1 MDSARRAPPNL
12 PLVLLSIAYGYLC
25 LSDRTVLI
33 SADHGLATIYFLQSD
48 FVDSLLD
55 AGVRV
60 VLLTADGLVKD
71 VEQRYGKQGMTVRGL
86 RLDQAR
92 VFEAKNAEM
101 QWWLAYLRRA
111 GSSKRINTAA
121 LDSYVNQTAVE
132 QPNRRRTLMPAARAM
147 VRVMRNSK
155 HARQA
160 VERAQTR
167 FTSSIYADMFQHYR
181 PGLVIAATP
190 GWRLDRYL
198 LREAAAA
205 GVPTVAMTVGW
216 DNPSSY
222 GLAGAPKGSIS
233 CWSKIQRKELVEGSD
248 WPATS
253 VNIGGIPAYDGYFR
267 RQWLIPREQY
277 FLLHGLDPER
287 KLLAYACSFVS
298 FSPSMQ
304 NLGPLVE
311 LVGNGKLNSSTQ
323 LLIRLHPN
331 HFLDNPLFARELN
344 EIRALAETHDHVHV
358 VEPIPLG
365 GEFGHYSGE
374 DMPEKASMMAHADVF
389 LTVYSTMV
397 VEAAIH
403 DRPIV
408 SVCIDA
414 DKGWDRPRKYS
425 LRLSEI
431 GNWPTHE
438 RFREAGAGEVVD
450 TADSL
455 AASINQALD
464 NPTENAEA
472 RRQFIEREVTYTD
485 GQAARRSAEFV
496 LSLV

>member
-1 MDSARRAPPNL
+1 MEFARRAPPNL
-12 PLVLLSIAYGYLC
+12 PLVLLTIAYGNPQ
-25 LSDRTVLI
+25 LSDRSVLI

-48 FVDSLLD
+48 FVSSLID
-55 AGVRV
+55 AGVHV
-60 VLLTADGLVKD
+60 VLLTADGLVRE
-71 VEQRYGKQGMTVRGL
+71 VEQRYGNKGMTVRGL

-92 VFEAKNAEM
+92 EFEAKNAEM

-111 GSSKRINTAA
+111 GSSNRINTAA
-121 LDSYVNQTAVE
+121 LDSYVDQTAVE
-132 QPNRRRTLMPAARAM
+132 QPNHRRTLMPAARAM
-147 VRVMRNSK
+147 VRLMRNSK

-160 VERAQTR
+160 VENAQAR
-167 FTSSIYADMFQHYR
+167 FTSSIYADMFQQYR
-181 PGLVIAATP
+181 PRLIIAATP

-205 GVPTVAMTVGW
+205 GIPTVAMTVGW

-222 GLAGAPKGSIS
+222 GLAGAPKGAIN
-233 CWSKIQRKELVEGSD
+233 CWSEIQRTELVDGSD
-248 WPATS
+248 WPVTS

-267 RQWLIPREQY
+267 RQWLLPRDQY
-277 FLLHGLDPER
+277 YFQHGLDPAR

-304 NLGPLVE
+304 NLRPLVE

-331 HFLDNPLFARELN
+331 HFLDNPLFARELR
-344 EIRALAETHDHVHV
+344 EIRALAEAHDHVHV

-414 DKGWDRPRKYS
+414 EKGWDRPRKYS

-431 GNWPTHE
+431 GNWPTHA
-438 RFREAGAGEVVD
+438 RFREARAGEVVD
-450 TADSL
+450 TAEGL
-455 AASINQALD
+455 AAAINRALD
-464 NPTENAEA
+464 DPAESAEA
-472 RRQFIEREVTYTD
+472 RRKFIEREVTYTD
-485 GQAARRSAEFV
+485 GQAARRTAEFV